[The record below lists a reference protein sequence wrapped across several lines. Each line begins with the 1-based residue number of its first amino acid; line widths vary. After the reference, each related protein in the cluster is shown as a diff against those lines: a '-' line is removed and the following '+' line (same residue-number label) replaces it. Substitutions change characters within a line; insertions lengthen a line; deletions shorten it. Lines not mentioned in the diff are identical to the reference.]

1 MTPPQDS
8 RDESPEAGRG
18 ALNAVSSRTGL
29 HRNVLV
35 LAGVHVLVD
44 GYGNILAPLLPLLI
58 PKLQLSLAAAGVLQ
72 MCFQLSNS
80 VSQLAFGHL
89 ADRWRPRVLLV
100 AGPVISV
107 LTLPFIGLTHE
118 AITLAAVLILGGLGG
133 AAFHPPAA
141 ALVHRYGGARPGTAM
156 SFHITSGTLGQALA
170 PLVFAPFAER
180 FGLSMLPFL
189 IVPPLLVLVQ
199 LLRRVPRVERLH
211 ERGAAAGLSALRP
224 YARPLSLL
232 YFIVVLR
239 TLTATSFS
247 TFVPVMLTRRG
258 WSVSEAGTA
267 ASIFLV
273 AVGFGGFLGGPLAD
287 RFGPRRIIVVSLLSA
302 VPFLAIAPV
311 FAGPAFVAV
320 LAVGG
325 LLLQSTLPVN
335 VTFGQS
341 IAPVSAATVSSL
353 MMGFAWGMGGIC
365 VPFVGMAADRIGI
378 EATLMLAS
386 GLPLV
391 AASLALPLP
400 AGKQVHSS
408 PAASAN
414 RMTQTRGTD
423 VAP

>member
-1 MTPPQDS
+1 MT
-8 RDESPEAGRG
+8 RTR
-18 ALNAVSSRTGL
+18 LNRHV
-29 HRNVLV
+29 VV
-35 LAGVHVLVD
+35 LAGVHLVVD
-44 GYGNILAPLLPLLI
+44 GYGNILTPLLPLLI
-58 PKLQLSLAAAGVLQ
+58 PKLHLSLAAAGVLQ

-89 ADRWRPRVLLV
+89 ADRWRPRVLLIGGPLV
-100 AGPVISV
+100 AVV
-107 LTLPFIGLTHE
+107 TLPFVGLTWDAT
-118 AITLAAVLILGGLGG
+118 AIATVLIVGGLGG

-170 PLVFAPFAER
+170 PLAFAPFAER

-189 IVPPLLVLVQ
+189 ILPPLLVLAA
-199 LLRRVPRVERLH
+199 LLPRIPPVERLH
-211 ERGAAAGLSALRP
+211 ERGSAAGFSALRP
-224 YARPLSLL
+224 YARPLLLL
-232 YFIVVLR
+232 YLIVVLR
-239 TLTATSFS
+239 TLTAISFA

-273 AVGFGGFLGGPLAD
+273 AVGLGGFFGGPLAD
-287 RFGPRRIIVVSLLSA
+287 RFGPRRIIVLSLLAA
-302 VPFLAIAPV
+302 VPFLAIAPL
-311 FAGPAFVAV
+311 FAGWTFVAV
-320 LAVGG
+320 LALGG

-341 IAPVSAATVSSL
+341 LAPVSAATVSSL

-378 EATLMLAS
+378 ESTLMSAS
-386 GLPLV
+386 ALPLL
-391 AASLALPLP
+391 AAALALPLP
-400 AGKQVHSS
+400 AGKQVHSV
-408 PAASAN
+408 PRASESS
-414 RMTQTRGTD
+414 TTETTGTD